1 MINLTDGSCCRIF
14 GINSTSI
21 DVFKEYFFTHGVFI
35 YKSYGATTEEYENV
49 VSYFRNS
56 QINKKY
62 LFECIPFCKLGSQKL
77 NEPLSNLDK
86 LY

>member
-1 MINLTDGSCCRIF
+1 MINLTDGACCRIF

-35 YKSYGATTEEYENV
+35 YKRYGATNEEYENV

-56 QINKKY
+56 
-62 LFECIPFCKLGSQKL
+62 
-77 NEPLSNLDK
+77 
-86 LY
+86 